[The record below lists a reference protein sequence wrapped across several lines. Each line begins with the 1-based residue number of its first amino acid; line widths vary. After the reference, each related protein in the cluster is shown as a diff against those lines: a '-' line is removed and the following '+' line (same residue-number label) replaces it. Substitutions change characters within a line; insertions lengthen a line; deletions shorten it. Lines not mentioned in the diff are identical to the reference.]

1 MSRTA
6 DRGRRTAVWVFL
18 AAVTAV
24 ACGKKGDPQPP
35 LPKGPNAVSDLSV
48 EQEGDEAV
56 LTFRFPDRLLTGA
69 PLTDLATIEI
79 YRVVHPPSSLTSPRP
94 GGSSS
99 APPGS
104 SSGTGVVVLPGAA
117 ERHAATNARMAEE
130 AFYQLAEKIAT
141 LPLAEIA
148 ERTQGASVVY
158 KDPLS
163 PLFAAEKKP
172 EPLAYAVISVRRG
185 GSRSPLSNI
194 AALAPDVAP
203 EAPVLLPAMPL
214 EGRICLDWIAPQNDV
229 LGRPVEIGGYEV
241 YRRILP
247 EEEYDRPLNPTP
259 IAAVSF
265 VDAGAP
271 YGAPLV
277 YTVRAVLA
285 KNPKVEGLPAEELAV
300 IYRDVYPPA
309 APSRLDALS
318 EGNRVRLVWSPVDAA
333 DLAGYL
339 VFRAEGTGAPERLT
353 KDPVA
358 DPFFTDETVGQGKR
372 YRYTVIAVDR
382 AGNRSPA
389 SPEAVAEPF

>member
-1 MSRTA
+1 VSREA
-6 DRGRRTAVWVFL
+6 GSRRREAGFVLL
-18 AAVTAV
+18 AAAFLTLG
-24 ACGKKGDPQPP
+24 CGKKGDPQPP
-35 LPKGPNAVSDLSV
+35 LPKGPSAVSDLSV
-48 EQEGDEAV
+48 EQEGDDAV
-56 LTFRFPDRLLTGA
+56 LTFRFPDHLLTGA
-69 PLTDLATIEI
+69 PLTDLATIEV
-79 YRVVHPPSSLTSPRP
+79 YRVVHPPPSLTSPRP
-94 GGSSS
+94 AGSAAPQGGT
-99 APPGS
+99 
-104 SSGTGVVVLPGAA
+104 SGTNVVVLPGAA
-117 ERHAATNARMAEE
+117 ERRAATNTRLAEE
-130 AFYQLAEKIAT
+130 AFYQVAEKIAT

-172 EPLAYAVISVRRG
+172 QPLAYAVISVRRG

-194 AALAPDVAP
+194 VALEPDVAP

-214 EGRICLDWIAPQNDV
+214 EGRICLDWLAPQNDV

-247 EEEYDRPLNPTP
+247 EEEYDRPLNPKP

-271 YGAPLV
+271 YGKPLV

-318 EGNRVRLVWSPVDAA
+318 EGNKVRLVWSPVDAA

-353 KDPVA
+353 KDPVV
-358 DPFFTDETVGQGKR
+358 DPFFTDEAVGQGKR
-372 YRYTVIAVDR
+372 YRYTVIAIDR
-382 AGNRSPA
+382 AGNQSPA